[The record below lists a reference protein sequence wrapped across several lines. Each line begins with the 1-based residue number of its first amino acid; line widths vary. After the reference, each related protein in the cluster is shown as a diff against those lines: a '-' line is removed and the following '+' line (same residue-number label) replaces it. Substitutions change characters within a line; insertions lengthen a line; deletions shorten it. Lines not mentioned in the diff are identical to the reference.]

1 MQTPNQTEALPPI
14 VSLEAFVALSL
25 AALAAL
31 AIALLV
37 GRLTRRLL
45 RAIEG
50 DRFHT
55 QAIANA
61 TVKAV
66 QRVTFVLSLLV
77 LAFPALDLAGIESTA
92 GLHPEEVTRWLTVSG
107 ARLLLLMLLAL
118 AANRFAA
125 TVILRAEREIAEGND
140 FRADERRKRA
150 QTIGATARRF
160 FSIVI
165 WTAAALMALRELDV
179 DITPV
184 LTGAGIIGLA
194 VGFGAQTL
202 VKDIISGLF
211 LIAEDQVR
219 IGDVVEINGIGG
231 GVEGI
236 NLRTIVLRDLEGV
249 VHVISNGEIRTLANK
264 SKDFS
269 FYVIDIG
276 VGYDDDTD
284 AIVEVVKETAREL
297 MQDPAFAASILEP
310 LEVIGVDAFKATE
323 VTLRFRIKTLP
334 LKQWE
339 VGRELRRRIKKSF
352 DARGIRIPGPQMLIT
367 MKSSEGDRSTAP
379 APPSSAS
386 PTSSI

>member
-1 MQTPNQTEALPPI
+1 MSLSQTTQPEALQPLI
-14 VSLEAFVALSL
+14 SLEAFAALAL

-31 AIALLV
+31 AIAMLV

-55 QAIANA
+55 QTIANA
-61 TVKAV
+61 TVRAV
-66 QRVTFVLSLLV
+66 QRITFVLSLLV
-77 LAFPALDLAGIESTA
+77 LAFPALDLAGIEPSV
-92 GLHPEEVTRWLTVSG
+92 GLHPEEVTEWLTRSG
-107 ARLLLLMLLAL
+107 ARLLLLVLLAL

-125 TVILRAEREIAEGND
+125 SVIRRAEHEVSDG
-140 FRADERRKRA
+140 ADVGAGERKKRA
-150 QTIGATARRF
+150 QTLGATARRF
-160 FSIVI
+160 FSILI
-165 WTAAALMALRELDV
+165 WTAAGLMALRELDV

-184 LTGAGIIGLA
+184 LTGAGIIGIA

-219 IGDVVEINGIGG
+219 IGDAVEINGIGG
-231 GVEGI
+231 AVEDI

-269 FYVIDIG
+269 YYVIDVG

-284 AIVEVVKETAREL
+284 DIVAVVKEVAREL
-297 MQDPAFAASILEP
+297 MQDPAYGASILEP
-310 LEVIGVDAFKATE
+310 LEVLGVDAFKASE

-334 LKQWE
+334 LRQWE
-339 VGRELRRRIKKSF
+339 VGRELRRRIKKAF
-352 DARGIRIPGPQMLIT
+352 DARGIQIPGPSMQVTLRQLT
-367 MKSSEGDRSTAP
+367 
-379 APPSSAS
+379 PPK
-386 PTSSI
+386 

>member
-1 MQTPNQTEALPPI
+1 MQTPAQPEALQSI
-14 VSLEAFVALSL
+14 VSFAAVLALSL
-25 AALAAL
+25 AAVAAL

-45 RAIEG
+45 TAIEG

-55 QAIANA
+55 QSFA
-61 TVKAV
+61 TTTVRAV
-66 QRVTFVLSLLV
+66 QRIVFVLSLLV
-77 LAFPALDLAGIESTA
+77 LVFPALDLAGVESTV
-92 GLHPEEVTRWLTVSG
+92 GLHPREVSNWLTRSG

-125 TVILRAEREIAEGND
+125 SVIRRAEREIIEGAD
-140 FRADERRKRA
+140 FRAEERRKRA

-160 FSIVI
+160 FSILI

-179 DITPV
+179 DITPI

-231 GVEGI
+231 GVEEI
-236 NLRTIVLRDLEGV
+236 NLRTIVLRDIEGV
-249 VHVISNGEIRTLANK
+249 VHVISAGEIRTLANK

-269 FYVIDIG
+269 YYVIDIG
-276 VGYDDDTD
+276 VAYDDDTD
-284 AIVEVVKETAREL
+284 QIVEVVRDTAREL
-297 MQDPAFAASILEP
+297 MQDPAHSANILEP
-310 LEVIGVDAFKATE
+310 LEVLGVDAFKASE
-323 VTLRFRIKTLP
+323 VTLRFRIKTMP
-334 LKQWE
+334 MKQWE
-339 VGRELRRRIKKSF
+339 VGRELRRRIKKAFSEK
-352 DARGIRIPGPQMLIT
+352 GIRIPGPQMIVT
-367 MKSSEGDRSTAP
+367 MKQ
-379 APPSSAS
+379 
-386 PTSSI
+386 